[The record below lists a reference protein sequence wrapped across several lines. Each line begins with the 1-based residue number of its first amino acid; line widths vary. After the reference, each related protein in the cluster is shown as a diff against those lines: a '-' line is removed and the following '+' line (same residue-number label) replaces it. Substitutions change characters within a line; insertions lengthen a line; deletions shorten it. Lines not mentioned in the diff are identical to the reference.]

1 MTLGFL
7 GRIVSLGNPLFLA
20 LALSTLL
27 IIPGSSDCMSSDPD
41 ERVLPEFLH
50 SAGGKC
56 ISRKLAGVVGGG
68 GDFEIWAMIP
78 EEEGGER

>member
-1 MTLGFL
+1 
-7 GRIVSLGNPLFLA
+7 
-20 LALSTLL
+20 
-27 IIPGSSDCMSSDPD
+27 MSSDPD

-56 ISRKLAGVVGGG
+56 ISRKLAGVVEGG
-68 GDFEIWAMIP
+68 GDFEIWALIP